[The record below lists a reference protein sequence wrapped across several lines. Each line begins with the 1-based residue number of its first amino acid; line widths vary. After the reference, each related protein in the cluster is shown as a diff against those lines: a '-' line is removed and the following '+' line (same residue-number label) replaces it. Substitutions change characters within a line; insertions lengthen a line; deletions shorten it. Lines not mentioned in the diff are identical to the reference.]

1 MVRLIILLQPFS
13 RYLLIAW
20 ILAIIIVSS
29 IPSIPSLKLHT
40 ANNEIRLDYLIHF
53 LEYGALTF
61 LTFLA
66 FAGERF
72 SLGLKKGLIVT
83 VSIFLFAIVDEF
95 HQKLIPGR
103 SFNYYDILSN
113 ITGVIA
119 GMIFCVIIFRVIR
132 GRKIR

>member
-20 ILAIIIVSS
+20 VIAIILVSS
-29 IPSIPSLKLHT
+29 LPSIPSLKLQT

-61 LTFLA
+61 FTFLA
-66 FAGERF
+66 FAGEKF
-72 SLGLKKGLIVT
+72 ILGFTKALILML
-83 VSIFLFAIVDEF
+83 SILLFAVIDEY

-103 SFNYYDILSN
+103 TFNYNDVISN
-113 ITGVIA
+113 ILGVIA
-119 GMIFCVIIFRVIR
+119 GVIFCFVIFRVIR
-132 GRKIR
+132 RKIL